1 MLLDWTGEFDV
12 WLDRLTERADR
23 GDHIA
28 ARTLALVTAELEVL
42 QELDGEPDDDTAT
55 LKRVRQSRRNQIWR
69 VAHGYDPEVAVR
81 LIAWFPPDQRDT
93 VVVALFAGD
102 KARMGDVFY
111 DSVGTR
117 ADAAIASYL
126 HATEGEDHE

>member
-1 MLLDWTGEFDV
+1 MLLDWTGEFDA

-23 GDHIA
+23 GEHIA
-28 ARTLALVTAELEVL
+28 VRTLTLVTAELEVL
-42 QELDGEPDDDTAT
+42 QELDGEPDEDTAT
-55 LKRVRQSRRNQIWR
+55 LKRVRQSRRNQVWR
-69 VAHGYDPEVAVR
+69 VAHAYEQDVAVR
-81 LIAWFPPDQRDT
+81 LIAWFPPEKSNT

-126 HATEGEDHE
+126 HATEGGDHD